1 MEKLE
6 LRINTLEKK
15 KFRAI
20 EKYLNSRKFQ
30 REFPKGY
37 LEDGKKYSGKILVI
51 EGEPISKTS
60 FYADVTIKL
69 REDDDLNYDVVRHSL
84 DKIAKQYGKI
94 VKMIFS
100 KNQ

>member
-6 LRINTLEKK
+6 LKISRLEKK

-20 EKYLNSRKFQ
+20 EKYLSSRKFQ
-30 REFPKGY
+30 MDFPQGY
-37 LEDGKKYSGKILVI
+37 LEDGKKYSGKILII

-60 FYADVTIKL
+60 FYTDVTIKL
-69 REDDDLNYDVVRHSL
+69 REDDNLNYDVVRHSL

-94 VKMIFS
+94 VRMVFS